1 MNQPTQ
7 PTAQWPDQRQWI
19 GAQWVQQPRTQPVFQ
34 PQSMGAQQGWTQDQS
49 GQAAIQGQPQ
59 STGVPSQSPTGPQ
72 QVTSQWPVQNQPR
85 GQAQIPPVD
94 VLETPDK
101 LLVLVD
107 MAGFDEDDI
116 QLDIDNDVL
125 RIAASRTLEIDD
137 DETLLAQ
144 ERATRYE
151 RYLQLPVE
159 ANIEEARAKQVEGV
173 CRITLPK
180 SESARDRHHRIGF
193 Q

>member
-1 MNQPTQ
+1 MNRPVQS
-7 PTAQWPDQRQWI
+7 TAQWPARSQWV
-19 GAQWVQQPRTQPVFQ
+19 ASQWVQPSPGPMFQ
-34 PQSMGAQQGWTQDQS
+34 PQSAVAQQGWTQDQP
-49 GQAAIQGQPQ
+49 AMQGSQP
-59 STGVPSQSPTGPQ
+59 TGVPSQSPAGPQ
-72 QVTSQWPVQNQPR
+72 QVASQWPVQDQPR

-94 VLETPDK
+94 VLETPDE

-107 MAGFDEDDI
+107 MAGFDEEDI

-144 ERATRYE
+144 ERPTRYE

-159 ANIEEARAKQVEGV
+159 ANIEEARAKQADGV